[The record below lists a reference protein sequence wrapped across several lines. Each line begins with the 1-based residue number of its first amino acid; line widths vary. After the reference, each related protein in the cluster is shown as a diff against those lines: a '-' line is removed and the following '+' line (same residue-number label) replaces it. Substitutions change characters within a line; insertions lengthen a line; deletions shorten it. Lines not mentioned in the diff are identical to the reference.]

1 MLSHRVDIC
10 LSLVYTVVFQ
20 STCIS
25 LNSHQW
31 DFPGGPVVKV
41 PPCNAGNMGL
51 MLGWGTKIP
60 TYLTATKCAFHNQRA
75 HMPHMTQQRSGML
88 QQRPDTAK

>member
-1 MLSHRVDIC
+1 MLSHRVDIY

-60 TYLTATKCAFHNQRA
+60 TYLTATKCAFHN
-75 HMPHMTQQRSGML
+75 
-88 QQRPDTAK
+88 